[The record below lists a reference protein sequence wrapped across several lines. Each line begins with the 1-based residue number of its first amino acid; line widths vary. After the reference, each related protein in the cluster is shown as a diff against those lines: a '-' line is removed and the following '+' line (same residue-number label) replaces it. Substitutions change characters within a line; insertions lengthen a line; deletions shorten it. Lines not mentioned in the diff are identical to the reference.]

1 MRTLLI
7 VSHSFNSVYIFSQI
21 PDAKRDFQW
30 LVGYK
35 DSSEKTV
42 INLFDFNK
50 TPFELKPFPIHLGIL
65 PRSAPSHISDTSGQM
80 ILYAT
85 GCDLLNYSGQ
95 IISNGHHM
103 TPDNWVYDDYCPD
116 YYPFVQSLLML
127 SDPANDAHFYLF
139 ALGHRQST
147 GAGIHA
153 WGLYAS
159 RFSEQEVFEK
169 NTLICADTLFR
180 SHLKACRHANGRDW
194 WIVLN
199 KIKSNRYYKYLLDST
214 GIHFIDLQAI
224 GDATTWEASATGQ
237 SAFSP
242 DGTLFIHYDNVTDMF
257 VYDFDRCSGALSNFR
272 QVSIENNEDSGN
284 SLGGM
289 AISPNSR
296 FAYTFGYLYSY
307 QIDLQAPDLQASVTQ
322 VAYWDSTYVNNVWP
336 TVFGRAALA
345 PDGKIYAA
353 VPGSNPYMHIIHNP
367 NVKADSCQ
375 FEQHGLF
382 LPYSWNTN
390 TMPNF
395 PNFRLGRMEGSA
407 CDTVYTRVNDLA
419 QSLAVRIYPN
429 PSDGTF
435 QLLSPITGRTHL
447 KLFDITGRMVWSK
460 MVEGS
465 EAYFTTTN
473 VPSGCYFL
481 DVRDSQNSLLAIKR
495 LIIH

>member
-1 MRTLLI
+1 MRLLLFT
-7 VSHSFNSVYIFSQI
+7 SLLFCLKPLYSQ
-21 PDAKRDFQW
+21 PLDTKRDFQW

-35 DSSEKTV
+35 DSSEKTI

-50 TPFELKPFPIHLGIL
+50 TPFEIEQFPIHVGIL
-65 PRSAPSHISDTSGQM
+65 PRSAPSHLSDTSGQL

-85 GCDLLNYSGQ
+85 GCDLLNNLGQ
-95 IISNGHHM
+95 KISNGDHI
-103 TPDNWVYDDYCPD
+103 TPDDWVYNSYCPD
-116 YYPFVQSLLML
+116 YYPFAQSLLML
-127 SDPANDAHFYLF
+127 PDPAKDSLFYLF

-159 RFSEQEVFEK
+159 RFSKQEVFEK
-169 NTLICADTLFR
+169 NTLVCTDTIFR

-199 KIKSNRYYKYLLDST
+199 KIKSNRYYKYLLDPL
-214 GIHFIDLQAI
+214 GLHFIDLQAI
-224 GDATTWEASATGQ
+224 GEATTWEASATGQ

-242 DGTLFIHYDNVTDMF
+242 DGNIFIHYDNVTDMY
-257 VYDFDRCSGALSNFR
+257 VYDFDRCSGALSDFR
-272 QVSIENNEDSGN
+272 HVNIENNEDSGN

-289 AISPNSR
+289 AISLNSR
-296 FAYTFGYLYSY
+296 FAYTFNYLYSY
-307 QIDLQAPDLQASVTQ
+307 QVDLQAPDLQASVTQ
-322 VAYWDSTYVNNVWP
+322 VAYWDSTYVNDVWP

-367 NVKADSCQ
+367 NAKGDSCQ

-395 PNFRLGRMEGSA
+395 PHFRLGRMLGST
-407 CDTVYTRVNDLA
+407 CDTVYTTVKDMI
-419 QSLAVRIYPN
+419 QTFTIQISPN
-429 PSDGTF
+429 PASSETTLTLASPMQGHWTLTDVSGKNIRQGDWEGASMDLTVTGLSPGIYFF
-435 QLLSPITGRTHL
+435 QLQTNSGQV
-447 KLFDITGRMVWSK
+447 FAGK
-460 MVEGS
+460 MVV
-465 EAYFTTTN
+465 Y
-473 VPSGCYFL
+473 
-481 DVRDSQNSLLAIKR
+481 
-495 LIIH
+495 